1 MWGGAKRRTL
11 RDFYD
16 SKIGKS
22 TMEAAD
28 LITCVSNH
36 EKEVL
41 VKEIGLKDDNIKII
55 YNGIHWDDWK
65 EIPDKKIFRDKYP
78 QISEKF
84 VIFAGRLA
92 TNKGLINLIEA
103 MYFGESREFDLVI
116 MGADMGLGKSLDKL
130 AESKNIRMH
139 RLGHVDDEIYRSALS
154 ASEVLV
160 LPSEYEAFGIVLLE
174 AAAAGTPVVATRVGG
189 IPEAMAE
196 EKNGL
201 LVEYNDPESLS
212 NSIFT
217 IMNDE
222 QLSIEMGIFGRDFSK
237 NFSWTSIVNQLESEY
252 FELL

>member
-1 MWGGAKRRTL
+1 M
-11 RDFYD
+11 
-16 SKIGKS
+16 
-22 TMEAAD
+22 
-28 LITCVSNH
+28 
-36 EKEVL
+36 
-41 VKEIGLKDDNIKII
+41 
-55 YNGIHWDDWK
+55 
-65 EIPDKKIFRDKYP
+65 
-78 QISEKF
+78 
-84 VIFAGRLA
+84 
-92 TNKGLINLIEA
+92 
-103 MYFGESREFDLVI
+103 
-116 MGADMGLGKSLDKL
+116 
-130 AESKNIRMH
+130 
-139 RLGHVDDEIYRSALS
+139 
-154 ASEVLV
+154 